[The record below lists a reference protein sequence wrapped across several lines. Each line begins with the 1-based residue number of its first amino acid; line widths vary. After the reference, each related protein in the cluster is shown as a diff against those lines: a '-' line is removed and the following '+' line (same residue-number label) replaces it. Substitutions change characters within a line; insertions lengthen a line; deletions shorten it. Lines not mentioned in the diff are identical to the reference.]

1 MLFSSI
7 RPKGTLE
14 FKGQP
19 LFKYDKKS
27 FEIVILLWLSRA
39 KISNLPCKII
49 DVFCQQSQCLQVPN
63 AGMI

>member
-49 DVFCQQSQCLQVPN
+49 DVFCQQ
-63 AGMI
+63 